1 MSIQQEKIK
10 AIIQKIWSLSPNPQP
25 MSGNDIVNKIDDV
38 YENGVITE
46 RKRFFT
52 SYQRSGNRKDCNDMF
67 AEWTTDI
74 FTPMHDIRP
83 TGRANNIFYNSYIE
97 GDLREILEN
106 YDVELDFS
114 KTISINSGFK
124 YSNFTALPMLNLSS
138 VKEKSY
144 HLCQYCD
151 KLHTVEKI
159 IITYAN
165 QTNILLNH
173 AFDGCVALTD
183 IIFEMTDK
191 TEDNGI
197 IQDISFPDSHSLSKS
212 SIENIVGMA
221 HPLRSI
227 TITFSEQAIIKAY
240 GDLYN
245 EEWVS
250 LVESVPKATI
260 ALV

>member
-10 AIIQKIWSLSPNPQP
+10 AIIQKIWSLSPTPQP
-25 MSGNDIVNKIDDV
+25 MSGNDIVDKIDDV

-46 RKRFFT
+46 RKRYFT
-52 SYQRSGNRKDCNDMF
+52 SYQHNGNRKDYNFAF
-67 AEWTTDI
+67 AEWKTDI
-74 FTPMHDIRP
+74 FTPIFNIRP

-97 GDLREILEN
+97 GDLRDILN
-106 YDVELDFS
+106 KFNVNLDFS
-114 KTISINSGFK
+114 KTLSVNYAFK
-124 YSNFTALPMLNLSS
+124 YSNFTALPVLNFSS
-138 VKEKSY
+138 VQEKSY
-144 HLCQYCD
+144 HICQYCD

-197 IQDISFPDSHSLSKS
+197 IQDIGFPDSHSLSKS
-212 SIENIVGMA
+212 SIENIVGLV

-227 TITFSEQAIIKAY
+227 TITFSEQAILKAY

-250 LVESVPKATI
+250 LVESVPNATI